1 MARTNTTIIGGTNGF
16 DSGGWY
22 DRRKA
27 HTLSGSVVITHGTA
41 FATLP
46 VTIPPRARVIWARL
60 SNQTTVPV
68 TGGIGTAAGSTIAD
82 GYGIIGWPTTGT
94 AQLTSPPS
102 TASVTFAN
110 ATGTNGGIILVQTA
124 SASAATAR
132 GVPLSEKVAGSY
144 GTNAGIFQNT
154 NTTPAYLA
162 LVPVL
167 VSSTN
172 SYAYNA
178 IGTNSARTATNTSSG
193 GVFGTATVS
202 GVTTNTSSVYFEIYC
217 EEFAE
222 VSGT

>member
-1 MARTNTTIIGGTNGF
+1 MARTNTTFIGSTNGS
-16 DSGGWY
+16 DSLGWY

-46 VTIPPRARVIWARL
+46 VTIPPRSKVIWARL

-82 GYGIIGWPTTGT
+82 GYGVIAWPTTAT
-94 AQLTSPPS
+94 TQLTSPPS

-110 ATGTNGGIILVQTA
+110 GTGTNGGILLVQT
-124 SASAATAR
+124 STSSAATAR
-132 GVPLSEKVAGSY
+132 GVTLTEKVAGSF
-144 GTNAGIFQNT
+144 GTNACAFANT
-154 NTTPAYLA
+154 NTTPAYVA

-217 EEFAE
+217 EEFSE
-222 VSGT
+222 TGT